1 MNEKRVVVFGGGG
14 GASMVLHALPETAH
28 KTAVIAVTDTGRS
41 TGIARLVGGN
51 MPAPGDVRSTIASL
65 ARDPQMAQL
74 LQHRF
79 NGAGIRELEGMAL
92 GNLML
97 AALFREHGN
106 FAQAVAIVAQM
117 ADCAATVLPVSQE
130 SSQLCAR
137 LIDGTD
143 VVGELA
149 VRTPHKAPIAYCR
162 LEPHVRALPDVLQA
176 IHDADLIIIG
186 PGSFYTTLY
195 AVLLPEGIR
204 SALAASQAHIVFVAN
219 TTTQSGQT
227 EHLDCVGHVSHLVHM
242 LGTGVVDTVVL
253 NSGVPSEAQRER
265 LAADGL
271 QALTATAA
279 EVATIEQMGLR
290 VIVQPLTETAGADRQ
305 LWNKQDTLRHDP
317 ALLRAVFAQL
327 LT

>member
-1 MNEKRVVVFGGGG
+1 MKQKRVVVFGGGG

-51 MPAPGDVRSTIASL
+51 MPAPGDVRSTIASM

-79 NGAGIRELEGMAL
+79 DGAGIRELEGMAL

-97 AALFREHGN
+97 AALYRESGN
-106 FAQAVAIVAQM
+106 FAEAVTVVADM
-117 ADCAATVLPVSQE
+117 ADCAATVLPVSQD

-162 LEPHVRALPDVLQA
+162 LEPQVRALPDVLKA
-176 IHDADLIIIG
+176 IHDADVIVIG
-186 PGSFYTTLY
+186 PGSFYTTLH

-204 SALAASQAHIVFVAN
+204 SALAASEALVVYVAN

-242 LGTGVVDTVVL
+242 LGTGVVDTVLL
-253 NSGVPSEAQRER
+253 NNAVPSDAQRER

-271 QALTATAA
+271 QALTASAT

-317 ALLRAVFAQL
+317 ALLREVFAQL
-327 LT
+327 LS

>member
-1 MNEKRVVVFGGGG
+1 MNQKRVVVFGGGG
-14 GASMVLHALPETAH
+14 GASMVLHALPETTH

-41 TGIARLVGGN
+41 TGVARHVGGN
-51 MPAPGDVRSTIASL
+51 MPAPGDIRSTIASM

-79 NGAGIRELEGMAL
+79 DGAGIRELEGMAL

-117 ADCAATVLPVSQE
+117 AQCAATILPVSQD

-162 LEPHVRALPDVLQA
+162 LEPPVRALPEVLSAIREADV
-176 IHDADLIIIG
+176 IVIG
-186 PGSFYTTLY
+186 PGSFYTTLH

-204 SALAASQAHIVFVAN
+204 AALAASQAHIVYVAN

-227 EHLDCVGHVSHLVHM
+227 EHLDCVGHVSHLVHL
-242 LGTGVVDTVVL
+242 LGTEVLDTVIL
-253 NSGVPSEAQRER
+253 NKRVPSEAQRGYLGAE
-265 LAADGL
+265 GL

-279 EVATIEQMGLR
+279 EIATIEQMGVR
-290 VIVQPLTETAGADRQ
+290 VIAEPLTETAVANRQ

-317 ALLRAVFAQL
+317 ALLREVFAQL

>member
-1 MNEKRVVVFGGGG
+1 
-14 GASMVLHALPETAH
+14 
-28 KTAVIAVTDTGRS
+28 
-41 TGIARLVGGN
+41 

-65 ARDPQMAQL
+65 ARDPQIAQL

-79 NGAGIRELEGMAL
+79 DGAGIRELEGLAL
-92 GNLML
+92 GNLVL

-186 PGSFYTTLY
+186 PGSFYPTLY

-204 SALAASQAHIVFVAN
+204 SALAASQAHIIFVAN

-242 LGTGVVDTVVL
+242 LGTGVVDTVML

-265 LAADGL
+265 LVADGL

>member
-1 MNEKRVVVFGGGG
+1 MKQKRVVVFGGGG
-14 GASMVLHALPETAH
+14 GASMVLHALPESTH

-51 MPAPGDVRSTIASL
+51 MPAPGDVRSTIASM

-79 NGAGIRELEGMAL
+79 DGAGIRELEGMAL

-97 AALFREHGN
+97 AALYRESGN
-106 FAQAVAIVAQM
+106 FAEAVTVVADM
-117 ADCAATVLPVSQE
+117 ADCAATVLPVSQD

-162 LEPHVRALPDVLQA
+162 LEPQVRALPDVLKA
-176 IHDADLIIIG
+176 IHDADVIVIG
-186 PGSFYTTLY
+186 PGSFYTTLH

-204 SALAASQAHIVFVAN
+204 SALAASEALVVYVAN

-242 LGTGVVDTVVL
+242 LGTGVVDTVLL
-253 NSGVPSEAQRER
+253 NNAVPSDAQRER

-271 QALTATAA
+271 QALTASAT

-317 ALLRAVFAQL
+317 ALLREVFAQL
-327 LT
+327 LS

>member
-1 MNEKRVVVFGGGG
+1 MNQKRVVVFGGGG
-14 GASMVLHALPETAH
+14 GASMVLHALPETTH

-41 TGIARLVGGN
+41 TGVARYVGGN
-51 MPAPGDVRSTIASL
+51 MPAPGDIRSTIASM

-79 NGAGIRELEGMAL
+79 DGAGIRELEGMAL

-117 ADCAATVLPVSQE
+117 AQCAATVLPVSQD

-176 IHDADLIIIG
+176 IRDADAIIIG
-186 PGSFYTTLY
+186 PGSFYTTLH
-195 AVLLPEGIR
+195 AVLLPEGVR
-204 SALAASQAHIVFVAN
+204 AALAASQAHIVFVAN

-242 LGTGVVDTVVL
+242 LGTGVIDTVVL

-271 QALTATAA
+271 QALTASAT
-279 EVATIEQMGLR
+279 EVATIEQMGLQ

>member
-1 MNEKRVVVFGGGG
+1 MNQKRVVVFGGGG
-14 GASMVLHALPETAH
+14 GASMVLHALPETTH

-41 TGIARLVGGN
+41 TGVARHVGGN
-51 MPAPGDVRSTIASL
+51 MPAPGDIRSTIASM

-79 NGAGIRELEGMAL
+79 DGAGIRELEGMAL
-92 GNLML
+92 GNLMF

-117 ADCAATVLPVSQE
+117 AQCAATILPVSQD

-162 LEPHVRALPDVLQA
+162 LEPPVRALPEVLAAIREADV
-176 IHDADLIIIG
+176 IVIG
-186 PGSFYTTLY
+186 PGSFYTTLH

-204 SALAASQAHIVFVAN
+204 AALAASQAHIVYVAN

-227 EHLDCVGHVSHLVHM
+227 EHLDCVGHVSHLVHL
-242 LGTGVVDTVVL
+242 LGTEVLDTVIL
-253 NSGVPSEAQRER
+253 NKSVPSEAQRGYLGAE
-265 LAADGL
+265 GL

-279 EVATIEQMGLR
+279 EIATIEQMGVR
-290 VIVQPLTETAGADRQ
+290 VIAEPLTETAVANRQ

-317 ALLRAVFAQL
+317 ALLREVFAQL

>member
-1 MNEKRVVVFGGGG
+1 MNQKRVVVFGGGG
-14 GASMVLHALPETAH
+14 GASMVLHALPETTH

-41 TGIARLVGGN
+41 TGVARHVGGN
-51 MPAPGDVRSTIASL
+51 MPAPGDIRSTIASM

-79 NGAGIRELEGMAL
+79 DGAGIRELEGMAL
-92 GNLML
+92 GNLMF

-117 ADCAATVLPVSQE
+117 AQCAATILPVSQD

-162 LEPHVRALPDVLQA
+162 LEPPVRALPEVLSAIREADV
-176 IHDADLIIIG
+176 IVIG
-186 PGSFYTTLY
+186 PGSFYTTLH

-204 SALAASQAHIVFVAN
+204 AALAASQAHIVYVAN

-227 EHLDCVGHVSHLVHM
+227 EHLDCVGHVSHLVHL
-242 LGTGVVDTVVL
+242 LGTEVLDTVIL
-253 NSGVPSEAQRER
+253 NKSVPSEAQRGYLGAE
-265 LAADGL
+265 GL

-279 EVATIEQMGLR
+279 EIATIEQMGVR
-290 VIVQPLTETAGADRQ
+290 VIAEPLTETAVANRQ

-317 ALLRAVFAQL
+317 ALLREVFAQL

>member
-1 MNEKRVVVFGGGG
+1 
-14 GASMVLHALPETAH
+14 
-28 KTAVIAVTDTGRS
+28 
-41 TGIARLVGGN
+41 
-51 MPAPGDVRSTIASL
+51 
-65 ARDPQMAQL
+65 MAQL

-79 NGAGIRELEGMAL
+79 DGAGIRELEGMAL

-106 FAQAVAIVAQM
+106 FAQAVAIVAHM

-176 IHDADLIIIG
+176 IRDADAIIIG
-186 PGSFYTTLY
+186 PGSFYTTLH
-195 AVLLPEGIR
+195 AVLLPEGVR
-204 SALAASQAHIVFVAN
+204 AALAASHAHIVFVAN

-242 LGTGVVDTVVL
+242 LGTGVVDTVLL

-271 QALTATAA
+271 QALTASAA

-290 VIVQPLTETAGADRQ
+290 VIVQPLSETAGADRQ

>member
-1 MNEKRVVVFGGGG
+1 MNQKRVVVFGGGG
-14 GASMVLHALPETAH
+14 GASMVLHALPETTH

-41 TGIARLVGGN
+41 TGVARHVGGN
-51 MPAPGDVRSTIASL
+51 MPAPGDIRSTIASM

-79 NGAGIRELEGMAL
+79 DGAGIRELEGMAL
-92 GNLML
+92 GNLMF

-117 ADCAATVLPVSQE
+117 AQCAATILPVSQD

-162 LEPHVRALPDVLQA
+162 LEPPVRALPEVLEAIREADV
-176 IHDADLIIIG
+176 IVIG
-186 PGSFYTTLY
+186 PGSFYTTLH

-204 SALAASQAHIVFVAN
+204 AALAASQAHIVYVAN

-227 EHLDCVGHVSHLVHM
+227 EHLDCVGHVSHLVHL
-242 LGTGVVDTVVL
+242 LGTEVLDTVIL
-253 NSGVPSEAQRER
+253 NKSVPSEAQRGHLGAE
-265 LAADGL
+265 GL

-279 EVATIEQMGLR
+279 EIATIEQMGVR
-290 VIVQPLTETAGADRQ
+290 VIAEPLTETAVANRQ

-317 ALLRAVFAQL
+317 ALLREVFVQL

>member
-1 MNEKRVVVFGGGG
+1 MKQKRVVVFGGGG
-14 GASMVLHALPETAH
+14 GASMVLHALPETAY

-65 ARDPQMAQL
+65 ARDPQIAQL

-79 NGAGIRELEGMAL
+79 DGAGIRELEGMAL
-92 GNLML
+92 GNLVL

-204 SALAASQAHIVFVAN
+204 SALAASQAHIIFVAN

-253 NSGVPSEAQRER
+253 NSGMPSEAQRER

>member
-1 MNEKRVVVFGGGG
+1 MKQKRVVVFGGGG

-51 MPAPGDVRSTIASL
+51 MPAPGDVRSTIASM

-79 NGAGIRELEGMAL
+79 DGAGIRELEGMAL

-97 AALFREHGN
+97 AALYRESGN
-106 FAQAVAIVAQM
+106 FAEAVTVVADM
-117 ADCAATVLPVSQE
+117 ADCAATVLPVSQD

-162 LEPHVRALPDVLQA
+162 LEPQVRALPDVLKA
-176 IHDADLIIIG
+176 IHDADVIVIG
-186 PGSFYTTLY
+186 PGSFYTTLH

-204 SALAASQAHIVFVAN
+204 SALAASEALVVYVAN

-242 LGTGVVDTVVL
+242 LGTGVVDTVLL
-253 NSGVPSEAQRER
+253 NNAVPSDAQRER

-271 QALTATAA
+271 QALTANAT

-317 ALLRAVFAQL
+317 ALLREVFAQL
-327 LT
+327 LS

>member
-1 MNEKRVVVFGGGG
+1 
-14 GASMVLHALPETAH
+14 
-28 KTAVIAVTDTGRS
+28 
-41 TGIARLVGGN
+41 

-65 ARDPQMAQL
+65 ARDPEIAQL

-79 NGAGIRELEGMAL
+79 DGAGIRELEGMAL

-117 ADCAATVLPVSQE
+117 ADCEATVLPVSQE

-186 PGSFYTTLY
+186 PGSFYTTLC

>member
-14 GASMVLHALPETAH
+14 GASMVLHALPETTH

-41 TGIARLVGGN
+41 TGVARHVGGN
-51 MPAPGDVRSTIASL
+51 MPAPGDIRSTIASL
-65 ARDPQMAQL
+65 ARDPQIAQL

-79 NGAGIRELEGMAL
+79 DGAGIRELEGMAL

-204 SALAASQAHIVFVAN
+204 SALAASQAHIIFVAN

-242 LGTGVVDTVVL
+242 LGTGVVDTVML
-253 NSGVPSEAQRER
+253 NSGMPSEAQRER